1 MIKLK
6 CKGVAKSLRPH
17 SELFEPD
24 PYNSGGGIA
33 CTSIKKNIFLFLLSY
48 LVVIY

>member
-6 CKGVAKSLRPH
+6 CKGAAKSLRPH
-17 SELFEPD
+17 SEPFEPD
-24 PYNSGGGIA
+24 PYNSGGGIE
-33 CTSIKKNIFLFLLSY
+33 CTSIKKNIFFLLLYY

>member
-33 CTSIKKNIFLFLLSY
+33 CTSIKKNIFLFSSSY